1 MPRQTLECQPEVPGI
16 IPRQLLKIFTVQETR
31 ERKEKSMSEERK
43 LQFRGGIG
51 MSLIPV
57 AIYVFFCMVL
67 FIGFKAFNMEALA
80 AGGFLALLIGGVF
93 CTSYSDFWESAIKGI
108 SSITS
113 VSVVVILLLVGMF
126 SALIKLCGLSGGFV
140 WIANAVGMKGGI
152 FVAFT
157 FIASCI
163 VSTAT
168 GSSIGT
174 MFIAFPIFYPA
185 GIMLGANEMM
195 MAGCIVSG
203 AIFGD
208 NLAPISDTTIASA
221 STQQFKNGKPA
232 DIGGVVSSRIKYSA
246 VAGLITIVIFAIFGG
261 MGGVYEGG
269 SIDAAANP
277 VSLVMLIPVVL
288 MLTVSTKT
296 RNIYEGILVGLV
308 TGTVVGLAAG
318 LFTPEQ
324 VFSND
329 AANNAAVGFLI
340 DGINNIL
347 PTCALVISVFG
358 IMGVL
363 SDAGMLNL
371 IAEKILNSR
380 MASTTQGAELICM
393 MGIAFTTILLGG
405 VTSASIL
412 TFGPILNKIGAVRN
426 IHPYRR
432 ANLLDG
438 TANSLPAIIPFMS
451 VFVFIGSALTGLS
464 PVVVAGGTIYG
475 FVLFFVFW
483 GAVLTGWGCQKEE

>member
-1 MPRQTLECQPEVPGI
+1 MGQNEG
-16 IPRQLLKIFTVQETR
+16 QE
-31 ERKEKSMSEERK
+31 EKRIT
-43 LQFRGGIG
+43 FRGGI
-51 MSLIPV
+51 MSSLLPV
-57 AIYVFFCMVL
+57 GIYVFFCVVL

-80 AGGFLALLIGGVF
+80 VGGFLALLAGGLA
-93 CTSYSDFWESAIKGI
+93 CTSYKDFWDSAIKGI

-126 SALIKLCGLSGGFV
+126 SQLIKTCGLSSGFV
-140 WIANAVGMKGGI
+140 WMANALQIQGGL

-157 FIASCI
+157 FLATCI

-185 GIMLGANEMM
+185 GLILGAGEMF
-195 MAGCIVSG
+195 MAGSIVSG

-221 STQQFKNGKPA
+221 STQRFRDGRPA
-232 DIGGVVSSRIKYSA
+232 DIGGVVSSRIRYSA
-246 VAGLITIVIFAIFGG
+246 VAGLITIVVFAVFGG
-261 MGGVYEGG
+261 MGGTYQGGAVEG
-269 SIDAAANP
+269 AADPAPLIMLVP
-277 VSLVMLIPVVL
+277 VAV

-296 RNIYEGILVGLV
+296 RNIFAGILAGLGL
-308 TGTVVGLAAG
+308 GTAVGLAAG
-318 LFTPEQ
+318 LFPFDA
-324 VFSND
+324 VFAND
-329 AANNAAVGFLI
+329 AANNAATGFLI
-340 DGINNIL
+340 DGVNNIL

-363 SDAGMLNL
+363 NDAGMLDL
-371 IAEKILNSR
+371 IAEKILGSKLAQTDR
-380 MASTTQGAELICM
+380 GAELVCM
-393 MGIAFTTILLGG
+393 AGISLTTVLLGG

-412 TFGPILNKIGAVRN
+412 TFGPILDKIGAAKN

-475 FVLFFVFW
+475 FVLFAVFVA
-483 GAVLTGWGCQKEE
+483 AVLSGWGRTAEL

>member
-1 MPRQTLECQPEVPGI
+1 MENKNERLE
-16 IPRQLLKIFTVQETR
+16 FH
-31 ERKEKSMSEERK
+31 
-43 LQFRGGIG
+43 GGMF
-51 MSLIPV
+51 MSLVTV
-57 AIYVFFCMVL
+57 AIYVFFCVVL

-80 AGGFLALLIGGVF
+80 VGGFLALLFGGLL
-93 CTSYSDFWESAIKGI
+93 CKSYTKFWDSAVKGI

-126 SALIKLCGLSGGFV
+126 SQLIKTCGLSNGFV
-140 WIANAVGMKGGI
+140 WLANSIGLKGGL

-157 FIASCI
+157 FVAACI

-185 GIMLGANEMM
+185 GLLLGASPMW

-221 STQQFKNGKPA
+221 STQQFKDGHPA
-232 DIGGVVSSRIKYSA
+232 DIGGVVSSRLKYSLVGA
-246 VAGLITIVIFAIFGG
+246 SIATVLYAILGG
-261 MGGVYEGG
+261 IGGTYQGG
-269 SIDAAANP
+269 QIDALANP
-277 VSLVMLIPVVL
+277 VSLVMLIPVVI
-288 MLTVSTKT
+288 MLFVSTKT
-296 RNIYEGILVGLV
+296 RNIFAGILVGL
-308 TGTVVGLAAG
+308 TLGTVTGLAAG
-318 LFTPEQ
+318 LFTFDA
-324 VFSND
+324 VFAND
-329 AANNAAVGFLI
+329 AANSAATGFLI
-340 DGINNIL
+340 DGVNGIL

-363 SDAGMLNL
+363 TDAGMLDFL
-371 IAEKILNSR
+371 ADKILSSKI
-380 MASTTQGAELICM
+380 AKTDAGTELACVA
-393 MGIAFTTILLGG
+393 GISLTTILFGG

-412 TFGPILNKIGAVRN
+412 TFGPILNKIGMAKN

-438 TANSLPAIIPFMS
+438 IANSLPAIIPFMS
-451 VFVFIGSALTGLS
+451 VFVFIGAALTGLS
-464 PVVVAGGTIYG
+464 PVDVAIGTIYATI
-475 FVLFFVFW
+475 LFFVYVI
-483 GAVLTGWGCQKEE
+483 ACITGWGRKYEV

>member
-1 MPRQTLECQPEVPGI
+1 
-16 IPRQLLKIFTVQETR
+16 
-31 ERKEKSMSEERK
+31 
-43 LQFRGGIG
+43 

-80 AGGFLALLIGGVF
+80 VGGFLALLVGGIF

-108 SSITS
+108 SSITA

-157 FIASCI
+157 FIATCI

-174 MFIAFPIFYPA
+174 MFIAFPIFYSA
-185 GIMLGANEMM
+185 GILLGTNEMM
-195 MAGCIVSG
+195 MAGSIVSG

-221 STQQFKNGKPA
+221 STQQFKSGKPA

-246 VAGLITIVIFAIFGG
+246 VAGLISILIFAIFGG
-261 MGGVYEGG
+261 IGGTYQGG
-269 SIDAAANP
+269 SIDAASNP
-277 VSLVMLIPVVL
+277 VSLIMLIPVIL

-296 RNIYEGILVGLV
+296 RNIYQGILVGLA
-308 TGTVVGLAAG
+308 TGTIVGLIAG
-318 LFTPEQ
+318 LFTPAQ
-324 VFSND
+324 IFSND
-329 AANNAAVGFLI
+329 VANNAAVGFLV

-363 SDAGMLNL
+363 SDAGMLDL
-371 IAEKILNSR
+371 IAEKILNSK
-380 MASTTQGAELICM
+380 MAGSTKGAELICM
-393 MGIAFTTILLGG
+393 IGISVTTILLGG

-412 TFGPILNKIGAVRN
+412 TFGPILNKIGTAKN

-438 TANSLPAIIPFMS
+438 TANSLPSIIPFMS

-464 PVVVAGGTIYG
+464 PVVVAGGTVYA
-475 FVLFFVFW
+475 FVLFLVFLV
-483 GAVLTGWGCQKEE
+483 AVLTGWGCQKEE

>member
-1 MPRQTLECQPEVPGI
+1 
-16 IPRQLLKIFTVQETR
+16 
-31 ERKEKSMSEERK
+31 MSEERK
-43 LQFRGGIG
+43 LQFHGGIG

-57 AIYVFFCMVL
+57 AIYVAFCMLL

-80 AGGFLALLIGGVF
+80 VGGFLALLIGGIF
-93 CTSYSDFWESAIKGI
+93 CTSYSEFWESAIKGI

-140 WIANAVGMKGGI
+140 WIANASGMRGGI

-157 FIASCI
+157 FIAACI

-195 MAGCIVSG
+195 MAGSIVSG

-221 STQQFKNGKPA
+221 STQQFKNGRPA

-246 VAGLITIVIFAIFGG
+246 IAGAITIVIFAAFGG
-261 MGGVYEGG
+261 IGGVYEGG
-269 SIDAAANP
+269 SIDAASNP
-277 VSLVMLIPVVL
+277 VSLVMLIPVIL

-296 RNIYEGILVGLV
+296 RNIYAGILVGLT

-318 LFTPEQ
+318 LFTPAQ

-329 AANNAAVGFLI
+329 AANNAAVGFLV

-371 IAEKILNSR
+371 IAEKILDSKLAGSAR
-380 MASTTQGAELICM
+380 GAELACM
-393 MGIAFTTILLGG
+393 IGISLTTVLLGG

-412 TFGPILNKIGAVRN
+412 TFGPILNKIGAARN

-451 VFVFIGSALTGLS
+451 VFVFIGAALTELS
-464 PVVVAGGTIYG
+464 PVVVACGTVYG
-475 FVLFFVFW
+475 VVLFLVFLV
-483 GAVLTGWGCQKEE
+483 AVLTGYGCRKEE

>member
-1 MPRQTLECQPEVPGI
+1 
-16 IPRQLLKIFTVQETR
+16 
-31 ERKEKSMSEERK
+31 MSEERK

-80 AGGFLALLIGGVF
+80 VGGFLALLIGGVF
-93 CTSYSDFWESAIKGI
+93 CNSYSDFWESAIKGI

-246 VAGLITIVIFAIFGG
+246 VAGLITIVIF
-261 MGGVYEGG
+261 EGG

-318 LFTPEQ
+318 LFTPAQ

-393 MGIAFTTILLGG
+393 IGIAFTTILLGG

-412 TFGPILNKIGAVRN
+412 TFGPILNKIGAARN

-475 FVLFFVFW
+475 FVLFAVFL

>member
-1 MPRQTLECQPEVPGI
+1 
-16 IPRQLLKIFTVQETR
+16 
-31 ERKEKSMSEERK
+31 MSEERK
-43 LQFRGGIG
+43 LQFHGGIG

-80 AGGFLALLIGGVF
+80 VGGFLALLIGGIF
-93 CTSYSDFWESAIKGI
+93 CTSYSEFWESAIRGI

-157 FIASCI
+157 FLAACI

-174 MFIAFPIFYPA
+174 MFSAFPIFYPA

-195 MAGCIVSG
+195 MAGSIVSG

-261 MGGVYEGG
+261 IGGTYQGG

-277 VSLVMLIPVVL
+277 VSLVMLVPVVL

-296 RNIYEGILVGLV
+296 RNIYQGILVGLV
-308 TGTVVGLAAG
+308 TGTIVGLIAG
-318 LFTPEQ
+318 LFTPAQ

-358 IMGVL
+358 IMGIL

-371 IAEKILNSR
+371 IAEKILNSK
-380 MASTTQGAELICM
+380 MAGTAKGAELV
-393 MGIAFTTILLGG
+393 GG

-412 TFGPILNKIGAVRN
+412 TFGPILNKIGAARN

-475 FVLFFVFW
+475 FVLFFVFL
-483 GAVLTGWGCQKEE
+483 GAVLTGWGCQKEEKEK

>member
-1 MPRQTLECQPEVPGI
+1 
-16 IPRQLLKIFTVQETR
+16 
-31 ERKEKSMSEERK
+31 MSEERK

-57 AIYVFFCMVL
+57 AIYIFFCMVL
-67 FIGFKAFNMEALA
+67 FIGFKAFNMEAPA
-80 AGGFLALLIGGVF
+80 VGGFLALLIGGVF
-93 CTSYSDFWESAIKGI
+93 CTSYSDYWESAIKGI

-113 VSVVVILLLVGMF
+113 VSVIVILLLVGMF
-126 SALIKLCGLSGGFV
+126 SALIKQCGLSGGFV

-152 FVAFT
+152 FAAFT
-157 FIASCI
+157 FLATCI

-185 GIMLGANEMM
+185 GILLGANEMM
-195 MAGCIVSG
+195 MAGSIVSG

-232 DIGGVVSSRIKYSA
+232 DIGGV
-246 VAGLITIVIFAIFGG
+246 
-261 MGGVYEGG
+261 YEGG
-269 SIDAAANP
+269 SIDAATNP

-296 RNIYEGILVGLV
+296 RNIYSGILIGLV
-308 TGTVVGLAAG
+308 SGIAVGLAAG
-318 LFTPEQ
+318 LFTPAD

-340 DGINNIL
+340 SGINNIL

-363 SDAGMLNL
+363 TDAGMLNL
-371 IAEKILNSR
+371 IAEKILNSK
-380 MASTTQGAELICM
+380 MARTAGGAELVCM

-412 TFGPILNKIGAVRN
+412 TFGPILNKIGAAKN

-451 VFVFIGSALTGLS
+451 VFVFIGAALTGLS

-475 FVLFFVFW
+475 FVLFFVFLA
-483 GAVLTGWGCQKEE
+483 AVLTGWGRKNEE

>member
-1 MPRQTLECQPEVPGI
+1 MSMN
-16 IPRQLLKIFTVQETR
+16 ETN
-31 ERKEKSMSEERK
+31 K

-57 AIYVFFCMVL
+57 IIYVIFCMVL

-80 AGGFLALLIGGVF
+80 VGGFIALLIGGLF
-93 CTSYSDFWESAIKGI
+93 CTDYQAFWESAVKGI
-108 SSITS
+108 SSITA
-113 VSVVVILLLVGMF
+113 VSVVVILLMVGMF
-126 SALIKLCGLSGGFV
+126 SSLIKLCGLSGGFV
-140 WIANAVGMKGGI
+140 WIANSVGMKGGI

-157 FIASCI
+157 FLAACI

-185 GIMLGANEMM
+185 GMLLGANEMM
-195 MAGCIVSG
+195 MAGSIVSG

-221 STQQFKNGKPA
+221 STQQFKDGRPA
-232 DIGGVVSSRIKYSA
+232 DIGGVVTSRIKYSL
-246 VAGLITIVIFAIFGG
+246 VAGGITIVLFAILGG
-261 MGGVYEGG
+261 IGGTYQGG
-269 SIDAAANP
+269 SVDAASNP
-277 VSLVMLIPVVL
+277 TSLIMLIPVIA
-288 MLTVSTKT
+288 MLVVSTKT
-296 RNIYEGILVGLV
+296 RNIYAGIMVGLFS
-308 TGTVVGLAAG
+308 GTIIGLLAG
-318 LFTPEQ
+318 LFTPAD

-329 AANNAAVGFLI
+329 AGNNAAVGFLI
-340 DGINNIL
+340 DGVNNIL

-363 SDAGMLNL
+363 NDAGMLNL
-371 IAEKILNSR
+371 IADRILSSR
-380 MASTTQGAELICM
+380 AAETVKGAELICM
-393 MGIAFTTILLGG
+393 AGISITTILLGG

-412 TFGPILNKIGAVRN
+412 TFGPILNKIGAAKN

-438 TANSLPAIIPFMS
+438 TANSLPAIIPFLS

-464 PVVVAGGTIYG
+464 PVTVAAGTLYG
-475 FVLFFVFW
+475 FVLFFVFLA
-483 GAVLTGWGCQKEE
+483 AVLTGWGCRKEID

>member
-1 MPRQTLECQPEVPGI
+1 
-16 IPRQLLKIFTVQETR
+16 
-31 ERKEKSMSEERK
+31 MSEERK

-80 AGGFLALLIGGVF
+80 VGGFLALLIGGVF
-93 CTSYSDFWESAIKGI
+93 CTSYSEFWESAIRGI

-157 FIASCI
+157 FLATCI

-174 MFIAFPIFYPA
+174 
-185 GIMLGANEMM
+185 MLGANEMM

-232 DIGGVVSSRIKYSA
+232 DIGGVVSSRIKYSL

-261 MGGVYEGG
+261 VGGTYEGG
-269 SIDAAANP
+269 SIDAASNP

-296 RNIYEGILVGLV
+296 RNIYEGILVGLA
-308 TGTVVGLAAG
+308 TGTLVGLAAG
-318 LFTPEQ
+318 LFTPAQ

-329 AANNAAVGFLI
+329 AANNAAVGFLV

-371 IAEKILNSR
+371 IAEKILDSK
-380 MASTTQGAELICM
+380 MAGTARGAELVCM

-412 TFGPILNKIGAVRN
+412 TFGPILNKIGAARN

-464 PVVVAGGTIYG
+464 PVIVAGGTIYG
-475 FVLFFVFW
+475 FVLFFVFL

>member
-1 MPRQTLECQPEVPGI
+1 
-16 IPRQLLKIFTVQETR
+16 
-31 ERKEKSMSEERK
+31 
-43 LQFRGGIG
+43 

-80 AGGFLALLIGGVF
+80 VGGFLALLVGGIF

-108 SSITS
+108 SSITA

-157 FIASCI
+157 FIATCI

-174 MFIAFPIFYPA
+174 MFIAFPIFYSA
-185 GIMLGANEMM
+185 GILLGTNEMM
-195 MAGCIVSG
+195 MAGSIVSG

-221 STQQFKNGKPA
+221 STQQFKSGKPA

-246 VAGLITIVIFAIFGG
+246 VAGLISILIFAIFGG
-261 MGGVYEGG
+261 IGGTYQGG
-269 SIDAAANP
+269 SIDAASNP
-277 VSLVMLIPVVL
+277 VSFIMLIPVIL

-296 RNIYEGILVGLV
+296 RNIYQGILVGLA
-308 TGTVVGLAAG
+308 TGTIVGLIAG
-318 LFTPEQ
+318 LFTPAQ
-324 VFSND
+324 IFSND
-329 AANNAAVGFLI
+329 AANNAAVGFLV

-363 SDAGMLNL
+363 SDAGMLDL
-371 IAEKILNSR
+371 IAEKILNSK
-380 MASTTQGAELICM
+380 MAGSTKGAELICM
-393 MGIAFTTILLGG
+393 IGISVTTILLGG

-412 TFGPILNKIGAVRN
+412 TFGPILNKIGTAKN

-438 TANSLPAIIPFMS
+438 TANSLPSIIPFMS

-464 PVVVAGGTIYG
+464 PVVVAGGTVYA
-475 FVLFFVFW
+475 FVLFLVFLV
-483 GAVLTGWGCQKEE
+483 AVLTGWGCQKEE